1 MKQVNVCV
9 AGLLVVSLF
18 ASEQVFAEC
27 GIGGAYT
34 PPSRTANSKSSQQPD
49 ISAVHQSLPLGTRLV
64 VRNQKKGRS
73 IVVRI
78 IDHGLF
84 AFGHI
89 IDLSAGAMHALGMET
104 PAPVCTEVL
113 TYGSEA
119 RGYSWVNS
127 GRRYHAELRI
137 ITRLAHSDH
146 RPKHVTGMRHGNG
159 KHYARIQRRGHRY
172 AKTRGFTRLAY
183 GGHRRWYRAS
193 VSHGKGK
200 RYAQVHRRGHQAR
213 RSSHRRL
220 AA

>member
-1 MKQVNVCV
+1 M

-84 AFGHI
+84 ALGHMNFSTKEASGLPA
-89 IDLSAGAMHALGMET
+89 DAG
-104 PAPVCTEVL
+104 
-113 TYGSEA
+113 
-119 RGYSWVNS
+119 
-127 GRRYHAELRI
+127 
-137 ITRLAHSDH
+137 
-146 RPKHVTGMRHGNG
+146 
-159 KHYARIQRRGHRY
+159 
-172 AKTRGFTRLAY
+172 
-183 GGHRRWYRAS
+183 
-193 VSHGKGK
+193 
-200 RYAQVHRRGHQAR
+200 
-213 RSSHRRL
+213 
-220 AA
+220 